1 MENQNRK
8 IANNTLHQKDY
19 QKSKEYVSRV
29 DGGQEARQYVLDD
42 KSLITKWGQQVHD
55 LTFKYQL

>member
-42 KSLITKWGQQVHD
+42 KSLITK
-55 LTFKYQL
+55 